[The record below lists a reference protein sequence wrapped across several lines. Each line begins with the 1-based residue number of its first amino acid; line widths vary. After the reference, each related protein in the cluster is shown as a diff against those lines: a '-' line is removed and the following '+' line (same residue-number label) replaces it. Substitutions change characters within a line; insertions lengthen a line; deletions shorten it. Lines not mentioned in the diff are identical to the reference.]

1 MKGLILSG
9 GYGTRLRPITYSHQ
23 KQLIPVANKPI
34 LFYAIEDV
42 IEAGAKEIGIIVG
55 PNKEQV
61 IETVKSTDW
70 NAEIDFIY
78 QGEPKGL
85 AHTILVAEDFLD
97 DEFVMYLG
105 DNILR
110 EGIVEHAK
118 KFKENNYDASIMLT
132 EVENPQQFGVA
143 DINEDGTIKRLV
155 EKPKVPPSNLALVGI
170 YFFKPVIL
178 EACKS
183 IKPSWRNEFEITD
196 AIQWLIDNGYEVGWT
211 KVNGWWKDTGK
222 PEDIFEANRLI
233 LDDLTHEIKGEVKGE
248 IRGRV
253 SIDEGTKVNENS
265 VIKGPALIGKNC
277 LIKDGYIGPY
287 TSIGNRCEIINSEVE
302 DSVVMDG
309 AKLINAGNIVDS
321 MIGRGAVIEK
331 NNSLP
336 KGSKFIIGDNSWVGI
351 G

>member
-1 MKGLILSG
+1 
-9 GYGTRLRPITYSHQ
+9 
-23 KQLIPVANKPI
+23 
-34 LFYAIEDV
+34 
-42 IEAGAKEIGIIVG
+42 VG

-61 IETVKSTDW
+61 IETVRSVDW
-70 NAEIDFIY
+70 NADIDFIY
-78 QGEPKGL
+78 QDEPKGL
-85 AHTILVAEDFLD
+85 AHTILIAEDFLD

-118 KFKENNYDASIMLT
+118 KFKANNHDASIMLT
-132 EVENPQQFGVA
+132 EVDNPEQFGVA

-155 EKPKVPPSNLALVGI
+155 EKPKDPPSNLALVGI

-183 IKPSWRNEFEITD
+183 IKPSWRNELEITD
-196 AIQWLIDNGYEVGWT
+196 AIQWLIENGYEVGWT

-233 LDDLTHEIKGEVKGE
+233 LDDLAHEIRGVVKGE
-248 IRGRV
+248 LRGRV
-253 SIDEGTKVNENS
+253 SLDDGTIVNEKS
-265 VIKGPALIGKNC
+265 VIKGPALIGKDC
-277 LIKDGYIGPY
+277 LIRDSYIGPY
-287 TSIGNRCEIINSEVE
+287 TSIGNNCEIINSEVE

-309 AKLINAGNIVDS
+309 AKLINAGNVVDS

-336 KGSKFIIGDNSWVGI
+336 KGSKFIIGDNSWLRI
-351 G
+351 

>member
-1 MKGLILSG
+1 
-9 GYGTRLRPITYSHQ
+9 
-23 KQLIPVANKPI
+23 
-34 LFYAIEDV
+34 
-42 IEAGAKEIGIIVG
+42 
-55 PNKEQV
+55 
-61 IETVKSTDW
+61 
-70 NAEIDFIY
+70 
-78 QGEPKGL
+78 
-85 AHTILVAEDFLD
+85 
-97 DEFVMYLG
+97 
-105 DNILR
+105 
-110 EGIVEHAK
+110 
-118 KFKENNYDASIMLT
+118 MLT

-336 KGSKFIIGDNSWVGI
+336 KGSKFIIGDNSWVRI